1 MFTGKL
7 VKEYFVTR
15 KGPSLM
21 TFTSSLAN
29 SWDLVGYSDADWASC
44 PDDGRFTSGYYVF
57 FGGNLVS
64 WSSKKQSVA
73 ADQVLSQNIM
83 HWLLLL

>member
-1 MFTGKL
+1 
-7 VKEYFVTR
+7 
-15 KGPSLM
+15 M